1 VQDKR
6 LNGHPEKTLRYP
18 AHAGKLMTRQ
28 KYWWTAPLFAL
39 LSACG
44 GSSNEPDPYALMEGE
59 QIYRVEC
66 AGCHG
71 LNLEG
76 QPDWRTRRADRKLPA
91 PPHDESGHT
100 WHHSMEQLVAIT
112 KFGMVPPNP
121 PEGYVSDMPAFE
133 GKLSDKQ
140 IKNVLIYIENQWSP
154 EIRAR
159 RDSML
164 QQK

>member
-1 VQDKR
+1 MRPKC
-6 LNGHPEKTLRYP
+6 
-18 AHAGKLMTRQ
+18 
-28 KYWWTAPLFAL
+28 WWTAPFFAL
-39 LSACG
+39 MSACG
-44 GSSNEPDPYALMEGE
+44 GNTNGPDRFALMEGE

-71 LNLEG
+71 LKLEG
-76 QPDWRTRRADRKLPA
+76 QPDWRKRKTDGKLPA

-100 WHHSMEQLVAIT
+100 WHHPMEQLAAIT
-112 KFGMVPPNP
+112 KFGMVPPNA

-133 GKLSDKQ
+133 SKLSDKQ
-140 IKNVLIYIENQWSP
+140 IKNVLSYIESQWSP

-159 RDSML
+159 RESML